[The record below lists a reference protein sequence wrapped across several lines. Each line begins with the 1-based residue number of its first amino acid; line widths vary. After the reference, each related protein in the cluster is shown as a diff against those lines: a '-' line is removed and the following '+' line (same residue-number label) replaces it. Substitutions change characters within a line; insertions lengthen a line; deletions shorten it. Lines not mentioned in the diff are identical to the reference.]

1 MEVVFADIG
10 VNLLSLH
17 FVVWNRHL
25 LLVDLGKGIVLNR
38 LFEAWQREMPSLQHR
53 IFSGQQDALEEAF
66 HAVAVG
72 CMAEVGDDLGA
83 VIRRNQRVFAG
94 WTAAAAS
101 TSILDF
107 MGAIEGT
114 ILQAK
119 GYPQFSAAHLS
130 YLP

>member
-1 MEVVFADIG
+1 
-10 VNLLSLH
+10 
-17 FVVWNRHL
+17 
-25 LLVDLGKGIVLNR
+25 
-38 LFEAWQREMPSLQHR
+38 
-53 IFSGQQDALEEAF
+53 
-66 HAVAVG
+66 
-72 CMAEVGDDLGA
+72 MAEVGDDLGA